1 MKFLRPRALAS
12 ALLPVAAL
20 AALAVPASASAP
32 TAAPAPAPAIAVTP
46 TYGAVNG
53 GTAVART
60 NVPCPET
67 ATSFR
72 FMVDGPNVSSSPFG
86 SSRFGTPLPAD
97 RVPDTSVVGQRP
109 LFPASR
115 PPVNGASYTLTAECL
130 DANLAIT
137 TLATT
142 TVKVNES
149 VWTTLRPTVYAL
161 PSKIGSLRLALVA
174 YTGFASGEQ
183 VTGVLRAADGT
194 TTPVSLQP
202 QGTTPQ
208 GNGAALLQIPG
219 SVADGSYTLVI
230 TGVTSK
236 ATGEVAVTLDTTRI
250 WW

>member
-12 ALLPVAAL
+12 VLLPVATL

-32 TAAPAPAPAIAVTP
+32 TAAPAPAPAITVTP
-46 TYGAVNG
+46 NYGAANG
-53 GTAVART
+53 GTAVAET
-60 NVPCPET
+60 NAPCPEN

-72 FMVDGPNVSSSPFG
+72 FMLDGPNVSSSPFG

-97 RVPDTSVVGQRP
+97 RIPDTSVVGQRP

-115 PPVNGASYTLTAECL
+115 PPVNGASYALTAECL
-130 DANLAIT
+130 DADLAVT

-142 TVKVNES
+142 TVKVNEN
-149 VWTTLRPTVYAL
+149 VWTTLQPKVYAL

-194 TTPVSLQP
+194 TAPVTLQP
-202 QGTTPQ
+202 QGTGPQ
-208 GNGAALLQIPG
+208 GNGAALLQIPS

-230 TGVTSK
+230 TGANSK
-236 ATGEVAVTLDTTRI
+236 AIGEIAVTLDTTRV